1 MNKFSEIL
9 NETNNFDEMEGHI
22 VPISNILGKPNVAT
36 MKFGEKE
43 GYIFKWNLP
52 FNIEQYN
59 GSKEIG
65 DILSLFDHIQ
75 SISST
80 INKVQGYDIDF
91 KIDSGLFVR
100 FTPSS
105 EDIGE
110 GYKFIVGQNWRNL
123 IIDYA
128 QVAKFFK
135 DRRFSIRNTKIN
147 DNELNETSDIKI
159 TTDADNIATGQFE
172 SLFNA
177 EVDLLYNQ
185 EESINKSLN
194 CEVNGGNIY
203 IYPEEKKTYVIF
215 NQDI

>member
-9 NETNNFDEMEGHI
+9 NETNNFDEIEEHI

-52 FNIEQYN
+52 FDIEQYN
-59 GSKEIG
+59 GGKEIS
-65 DILSLFDHIQ
+65 DVLSLFEHIQ
-75 SISST
+75 SISSAIKT
-80 INKVQGYDIDF
+80 IQGYEIDF

-100 FTPSS
+100 FIPNS
-105 EDIGE
+105 EDISD

-147 DNELNETSDIKI
+147 NNELNETSDIKI
-159 TTDADNIATGQFE
+159 TTDADNIATSEFE

-185 EESINKSLN
+185 EESINRSLN
-194 CEVNGGNIY
+194 CESNGGNIY
-203 IYPEEKKTYVIF
+203 IYPEEEKTYIIF